1 MNQLGSSTFSL
12 LNTMQ
17 EMGHEQVVYCTDP
30 ETGLNAIIAIH
41 DTTLGPSLGGV
52 RMWPYA
58 SEADALKDVL
68 RLSRGMTYKSAVSGL
83 DLGGGKAVI
92 LGNPAKDKSQGLF
105 RSFGRY
111 VDGLNGRYV
120 TAEDVGMTEV
130 EMDWISE
137 TTRHVTGKSKEN
149 GGMGAP
155 SPITAFGVYMGMK
168 AAAKQAYGSDSLAG
182 KKVAIQGA
190 GHVAEIL
197 ADYLAKEDAILF
209 ISDIFEEKS
218 KAVADRAGAQIIAPD
233 AIFDVD
239 ADIFSPNALG
249 AVINDESIPR
259 LRCSVIAGGANNV
272 LDDPLRHGRDL
283 QERGILYAPDY
294 VVNAGGIMHV
304 YGELVGESEGWSMKR
319 AESIYDT
326 TLRVFQRAEEKGITP
341 AQASDLMAE
350 ERIQAARAKSK

>member
-218 KAVADRAGAQIIAPD
+218 KAVAARTGAQIIAPD

-326 TLRVFQRAEEKGITP
+326 TLRVFQRAEEKSITP

>member
-1 MNQLGSSTFSL
+1 MKQTDVQHASL
-12 LNTMQ
+12 LASMQ
-17 EMGHEQVVYCTDP
+17 EMGHEQVVFGSDP
-30 ETGLNAIIAIH
+30 ETGLKTIIAIH

-58 SEADALKDVL
+58 DEASALRDVL

-83 DLGGGKAVI
+83 DLGGGKGVI
-92 LGNPAKDKSQGLF
+92 IGNPSTDKSEALF
-105 RSFGRY
+105 RSFGQF

-130 EMDWISE
+130 EMDWISK
-137 TTRHVTGKSKEN
+137 TTKHVTGKSREN

-155 SPITAFGVYMGMK
+155 SPITAFGVYVGMK

-182 KKVAIQGA
+182 KRIAIQGA

-197 ADYLAKEDAILF
+197 ADYLAKEKAVLF
-209 ISDIFEEKS
+209 ISDIFEEKAN
-218 KAVADRAGAQIIAPD
+218 AVASRTGAEVVQAD
-233 AIFDVD
+233 AIYDVE

-249 AVINDESIPR
+249 AVVNDDTIPR
-259 LRCSVIAGGANNV
+259 LRCSIIAGGANNV
-272 LDDPLRHGRDL
+272 LDTPALHGKELVD
-283 QERGILYAPDY
+283 RGILYAPDY

-304 YGELVGESEGWSMKR
+304 YGELVGEAEGWSMKR

-326 TLRVFQRAEEKGITP
+326 TLKVFKRAEEEGITP
-341 AQASDLMAE
+341 GEASDRIAE
-350 ERIQAARAKSK
+350 QRIQDRKNQQ

>member
-1 MNQLGSSTFSL
+1 MKQTDVHHASL
-12 LNTMQ
+12 HASMQ
-17 EMGHEQVVYCTDP
+17 DMGHEQVVFGSDP
-30 ETGLNAIIAIH
+30 EKGLKTIIAIH

-58 SEADALKDVL
+58 DEASALRDVL

-92 LGNPAKDKSQGLF
+92 IGNPATDKSETLF
-105 RSFGRY
+105 RAFGRF

-130 EMDWISE
+130 EMDWISQ
-137 TTRHVTGKSKEN
+137 TTRHVTGKSREN

-182 KKVAIQGA
+182 KRIAIQGA

-197 ADYLAKEDAILF
+197 ADYLAKEKAVLF
-209 ISDIFEEKS
+209 ISDIFEEKAN
-218 KAVADRAGAQIIAPD
+218 AVAGRTGAQVVQAD
-233 AIFDVD
+233 AIYDVE

-249 AVINDESIPR
+249 AVVNDDTIPR
-259 LRCSVIAGGANNV
+259 LRCSIIAGGANNV
-272 LDDPLRHGRDL
+272 LDTPAHHGKEL
-283 QERGILYAPDY
+283 QKRGILYAPDY

-304 YGELVGESEGWSMKR
+304 YGELVGEAEGWSMKR

-326 TLRVFQRAEEKGITP
+326 TLKVFKRAEEEGITP
-341 AQASDLMAE
+341 GEASDRIAE
-350 ERIQAARAKSK
+350 QRIQDRKNQQ

>member
-1 MNQLGSSTFSL
+1 MNQPGSLKPSL
-12 LNTMQ
+12 LEIMR
-17 EMGHEQVVYCTDP
+17 EMGHEQVIYCTDP

-41 DTTLGPSLGGV
+41 NTTLGPSLGGV

-92 LGNPAKDKSQGLF
+92 LGNPAKDKSQELF
-105 RSFGRY
+105 RSFGRF

-209 ISDIFEEKS
+209 ISDIFEDKS
-218 KAVADRAGAQIIAPD
+218 KAVAARTGAQIIAPD

-283 QERGILYAPDY
+283 QKRGILYAPDY

-304 YGELVGESEGWSMKR
+304 YGELVGEAEGWSMKR

-326 TLRVFQRAEEKGITP
+326 TLQVFKRAEEEGITP